1 MARRSIAL
9 AFAAVALL
17 LVTSLPSQSAVLVKA
32 TATRTFQPK
41 AVSIAKGTRVTW
53 RSTGLTH
60 SVTAYGG
67 GWTKNSTIASG
78 ASTGFT
84 FQKTGTFRYRCR
96 FHSTLAGTTCTGM
109 CGRVTVS

>member
-78 ASTGFT
+78 AQTGFT

-96 FHSTLAGTTCTGM
+96 FHSTLAGTSCTGM